1 MKNLVRQF
9 SLKQVILGD
18 VILSLPIALAFVLAS
33 DVVANWAGGPGSAF
47 YFFVG
52 VVMLVWCID
61 MALVAMNERWQE
73 KFFNLMISVDVFWSV
88 ASLCLML
95 WFSDS
100 LKPLGWVLFTLNI
113 LVPLDVAWMKRVIAE
128 KPRKPAL

>member
-18 VILSLPIALAFVLAS
+18 VILSLPIALAFVLAA
-33 DVVANWAGGPGSAF
+33 DVVSTWAGGPSSAF

-73 KFFNLMISVDVFWSV
+73 KFFNLMISMDVFWSV

-100 LKPLGWVLFTLNI
+100 LKPLGWVIFILNV
-113 LVPLDVAWMKRVIAE
+113 LVPLDVAWMKKVVAE
-128 KPRKPAL
+128 KPREPAF